1 MDINLFPEKI
11 PSNERCCQQCTGL
24 LFKIDRMV
32 LLGLQ
37 QKPGIK
43 PTEPC

>member
-1 MDINLFPEKI
+1 MAIDFSPDKI
-11 PSNERCCQQCTGL
+11 PSNERCCQTCTGPL
-24 LFKIDRMV
+24 LKIDRPV
-32 LLGLQ
+32 LLGRQ